1 MAVSKTHKH
10 RTRIRH
16 ARTRK
21 RIAGTAARPR
31 LAVFRSLRH
40 VYAQLIDDER
50 GVTIASACSL
60 EGEVQAG
67 SSGRP
72 KTETSRAVGALVARR
87 AADKGVTS
95 AVFDRGGNRYHGRVK
110 ALAEAARQEGLVI

>member
-16 ARTRK
+16 ARSRK
-21 RIAGTAARPR
+21 RISGTAERPR

-67 SSGRP
+67 PAGRP

-87 AADKGVTS
+87 AVDKGVTS

>member
-1 MAVSKTHKH
+1 MGLKKTHKH

-16 ARTRK
+16 ARSRK

-40 VYAQLIDDER
+40 VYAQLIDDES
-50 GVTIASACSL
+50 GITVASACSL
-60 EGEVQAG
+60 EGELRDG

-72 KTETSRAVGALVARR
+72 KTDTSRAVGALVARR
-87 AADKGVTS
+87 AVEKGITS
-95 AVFDRGGNRYHGRVK
+95 AVFDRGGNRYH
-110 ALAEAARQEGLVI
+110 LSLIHI

>member
-21 RIAGTAARPR
+21 RISGTAARPR

-60 EGEVQAG
+60 EGEVKAG
-67 SSGRP
+67 PEGRP

-87 AADKGVTS
+87 AADKGITS